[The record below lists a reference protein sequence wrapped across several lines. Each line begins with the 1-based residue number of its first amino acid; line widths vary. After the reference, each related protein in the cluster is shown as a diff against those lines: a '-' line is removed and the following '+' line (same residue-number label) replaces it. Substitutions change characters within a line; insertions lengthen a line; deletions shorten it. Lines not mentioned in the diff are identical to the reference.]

1 MMNRKLRFP
10 LVFIILLILLI
21 LTIGVC
27 VSVGT
32 MKIPILET
40 YTILLGKI
48 FHLANS
54 VSATSSGIIWEI
66 RLPRVFMG
74 LVIGAGLALCGVV
87 MQAIVQNPLADPF
100 LLGISSGGYLGA
112 TVFIILGGTVTG
124 ILSGMGLTLMA
135 FLGALGAT
143 FAVLFLAA
151 YKSKM
156 TTTKLILS
164 GTIINAACQ
173 AAANF
178 IIAISGTESTITRIT
193 YWTMGSLSS
202 SKWDSLTIPF
212 TASVLCIIFF
222 LTQYRPLNAM
232 LQGDETAI
240 TLGINIHFYRKL
252 YIVVVALLTGI
263 LVSACGIIGF
273 VGLIIPH
280 IARALIGANH
290 RSLIVVSTLLGAIF
304 LMGVDA
310 IARTIIENV
319 ELPIGI
325 FTALVGA
332 PFFAYIMIRKNYNF
346 SNE

>member
-1 MMNRKLRFP
+1 MKRKLRLP
-10 LVFIILLILLI
+10 LLITSLSMILI

-40 YTILLGKI
+40 YTILIDKVL
-48 FHLANS
+48 FLDSN
-54 VSATSSGIIWEI
+54 VNPTYSGIILKI
-66 RLPRVFMG
+66 RLPRVMMG

-112 TVFIILGGTVTG
+112 TIFIILGGTTAG
-124 ILSGMGLTLMA
+124 ILSGVGLSIIA
-135 FLGALGAT
+135 FLGALAAAS
-143 FAVLFLAA
+143 AVLFLAA

-164 GTIINAACQ
+164 GTIISAACS

-202 SKWDSLTIPF
+202 SKWESLLIPF
-212 TASVLCIIFF
+212 LVTLICSIFF

-252 YIVVVALLTGI
+252 YIIIVALLTGI
-263 LVSACGIIGF
+263 LVSTCGIIGF

-280 IARALIGANH
+280 IARALTGANH
-290 RSLIVVSTLLGAIF
+290 RSLITVSMLLGAIF

-346 SNE
+346 

>member
-1 MMNRKLRFP
+1 MEKKIRFP
-10 LVFIILLILLI
+10 ILIVSLLIILI
-21 LTIGVC
+21 LTIGIC
-27 VSVGT
+27 VNVGT
-32 MKIPILET
+32 LKIPILET
-40 YTILLGKI
+40 YKILLEKV
-48 FHLANS
+48 FHLE
-54 VSATSSGIIWEI
+54 ATTDATYSGVIWQI
-66 RLPRVFMG
+66 RLPRVLLG

-100 LLGISSGGYLGA
+100 LLGISSGGYFGA
-112 TVFIILGGTVTG
+112 TIFIILGGSAIG
-124 ILSGMGLTLMA
+124 IISGMGLTLMA
-135 FLGALGAT
+135 FLGALGASI
-143 FAVLFLAA
+143 AVLFLAS

-164 GTIINAACQ
+164 GTIINAACT

-178 IIAISGTESTITRIT
+178 IIAVSGTDSTISRIT

-202 SKWDSLTIPF
+202 AKWDSLILP
-212 TASVLCIIFF
+212 AAAVAICSLFF

-232 LQGDETAI
+232 LQGDDTAV
-240 TLGINIHFYRKL
+240 TLGINIHFYRRL

-263 LVSACGIIGF
+263 LVSTCGIIGF

-290 RSLIVVSTLLGAIF
+290 RRLILVSILTGAIF

-310 IARTIIENV
+310 LARTIMDKV

-346 SNE
+346 SDE

>member
-1 MMNRKLRFP
+1 MRFP
-10 LVFIILLILLI
+10 ILIVSLFIILIF
-21 LTIGVC
+21 TIGVS
-27 VSVGT
+27 VSIGT

-40 YTILLGKI
+40 YTVLIEKI
-48 FHLANS
+48 FHLETSSNS
-54 VSATSSGIIWEI
+54 TSSGIIWQI
-66 RLPRVFMG
+66 RLPRVMMG

-112 TVFIILGGTVTG
+112 TIFIILGGTSIG
-124 ILSGMGLTLMA
+124 IISGMGLTIMA
-135 FLGALGAT
+135 FLGSLAASI
-143 FAVLFLAA
+143 AVLFLAS

-164 GTIINAACQ
+164 GTIINAACS

-178 IIAISGTESTITRIT
+178 IIAVSGTDSTISRIT

-202 SKWDSLTIPF
+202 AKWESLIIPSC
-212 TASVLCIIFF
+212 AVLIITIFF
-222 LTQYRPLNAM
+222 LTQYRTLNAM

-240 TLGINIHFYRKL
+240 TLGININFYRKL

-263 LVSACGIIGF
+263 LVSTCGIIGF

-290 RSLIVVSTLLGAIF
+290 QRLIIVSVLTGAIF
-304 LMGVDA
+304 LMGVDT

-332 PFFAYIMIRKNYNF
+332 PFFAYIMIMKNYNF

>member
-1 MMNRKLRFP
+1 MKRKLRFP
-10 LVFIILLILLI
+10 LLITSLFMILIF
-21 LTIGVC
+21 TIGVC

-40 YTILLGKI
+40 YTILIERI
-48 FHLANS
+48 FNLDNS
-54 VSATSSGIIWEI
+54 VSATSSGIIWKI
-66 RLPRVFMG
+66 RLPRVIMG

-112 TVFIILGGTVTG
+112 TIFIILGGTTVG
-124 ILSGMGLTLMA
+124 ILSGVGLTIMA
-135 FLGALGAT
+135 FLGALGASV
-143 FAVLFLAA
+143 AVLFLAA
-151 YKSKM
+151 FKSKM

-164 GTIINAACQ
+164 GTIINAACS

-202 SKWDSLTIPF
+202 SKWESLLIPF
-212 TASVLCIIFF
+212 FATLICFIFF

-263 LVSACGIIGF
+263 LVSTCGIIGF

-280 IARALIGANH
+280 IARALTGANH
-290 RSLIVVSTLLGAIF
+290 RSLIIVSILLGAIF